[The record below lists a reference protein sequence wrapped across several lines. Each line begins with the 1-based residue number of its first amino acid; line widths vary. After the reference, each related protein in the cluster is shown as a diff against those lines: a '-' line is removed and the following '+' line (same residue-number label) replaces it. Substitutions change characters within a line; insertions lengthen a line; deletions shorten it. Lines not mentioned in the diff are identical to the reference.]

1 MFAGGDQ
8 SPVTDAVYTV
18 PDIAFR
24 KDTIGLG
31 IGCRIVFKQLLE
43 PLFHLLGMG
52 PEKRVGKPA
61 LGGGAD
67 HRSNAFFTYL
77 CGPLREPLLFFRRAP
92 SDGTDKGEAVN
103 PFRMGEGQQ
112 LCDHSAKGKSDEIG
126 FTEASRVHGTEDI
139 GDEILQRAVGGD
151 ASRLALPPQ
160 IHAEHREFSL

>member
-1 MFAGGDQ
+1 M
-8 SPVTDAVYTV
+8 
-18 PDIAFR
+18 
-24 KDTIGLG
+24 
-31 IGCRIVFKQLLE
+31 GCRIVVNPPPG
-43 PLFHLLGMG
+43 PLFHLLGLG

-77 CGPLREPLLFFRRAP
+77 CGPLREPLLFFRRAA

-103 PFRMGEGQQ
+103 PFRVGEGEQ

-160 IHAEHREFSL
+160 VPAAHGEFSL